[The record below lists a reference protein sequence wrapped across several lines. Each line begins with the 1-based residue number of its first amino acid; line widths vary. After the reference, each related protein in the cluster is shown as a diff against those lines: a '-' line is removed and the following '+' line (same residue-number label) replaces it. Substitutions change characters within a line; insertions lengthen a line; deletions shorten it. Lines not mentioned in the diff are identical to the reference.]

1 MIRLTRHGWWSVG
14 LLLAVAT
21 YVNSYIGL
29 SMGGAYRLSFADT
42 RFVRE
47 GQRCAIIVVPDV
59 WQPRFVR
66 CADGPP
72 SDPRRNPGN
81 WLGSLYAPLV
91 ALDQAVWHRMR
102 VPSGG
107 IVVCD

>member
-1 MIRLTRHGWWSVG
+1 MMRLVSRYRWPVG

-29 SMGGAYRLSFADT
+29 SVGGAYRPSFADM
-42 RFVRE
+42 RWVRR
-47 GQRCAIIVVPDV
+47 GQMCAMIVVPDI

-81 WLGSLYAPLV
+81 WLGFLYAPLV
-91 ALDQAVWHRMR
+91 ALDQAVWHPMR
-102 VPSGG
+102 VPSSGM
-107 IVVCD
+107 VVCD